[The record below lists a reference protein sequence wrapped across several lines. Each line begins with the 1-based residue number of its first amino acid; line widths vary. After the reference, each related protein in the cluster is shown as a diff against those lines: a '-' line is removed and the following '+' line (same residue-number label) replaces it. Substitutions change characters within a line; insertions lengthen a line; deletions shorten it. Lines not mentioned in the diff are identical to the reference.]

1 MTVISWIL
9 HIRKTC
15 TAQKIQNQFLRH
27 PYMVNLIKTRSVFSH
42 LKIHSKVQINS
53 SNCIDNIL
61 KTKLGQNDRQHT
73 FFFGSFINKCP
84 YAFHA

>member
-1 MTVISWIL
+1 MTVISLIL

-53 SNCIDNIL
+53 SIVLII
-61 KTKLGQNDRQHT
+61 
-73 FFFGSFINKCP
+73 S
-84 YAFHA
+84 